1 MFYIMELLYQIDLDV
16 QVFIGTEKGLSI
28 LNQTNR
34 MEEYV

>member
-1 MFYIMELLYQIDLDV
+1 MFYIIELLYQIDLDV
-16 QVFIGTEKGLSI
+16 QVFIGTEEGLSI

>member
-16 QVFIGTEKGLSI
+16 QVFIRIEEGLSI

-34 MEEYV
+34 MKEYV